1 MCFAEKRRAGRGV
14 FSRTAVVAAL
24 SLVLALSCAVSA
36 QAAAGEFGS
45 NRYTQPM
52 TEIEPLQGYDLT
64 GYTLLAENDVLAVY
78 WRPQVG
84 GLRVR
89 DKRSG
94 YVWGTMAEDKPEN
107 LNQKWSS
114 IANSM
119 AVIEV
124 FDGEGKTVKAGAAE
138 ENLRCEMSEEGILI
152 RAEWAEWQIGFTI
165 TLRLEENGLTFSLR
179 DETIREEGDHRLA
192 NVTFVPFF
200 GAVSGDS
207 LPGYVFVPDGCGALI
222 RFLSPRQYLT
232 GYEKRIYGEDLGID
246 AINSSYVGA
255 ADTVT
260 PEQTATLPLFGMVH
274 GEGQNACLAVADR
287 GEEYGVIVAEPAGLV
302 CDYTR
307 ANIRFVYRQLYEQ
320 PVSRVGVGVQTV
332 QPQRNVV
339 NPEIT
344 YYFLTGEDAG
354 YCGMAR
360 AYRGMLER
368 QGVLSEERLTG
379 EPPVRLD
386 FLAADVEKRF
396 IGTSVCI
403 ATSKELPGTVEEE
416 LQSAG
421 VRGLQLGLTGWQKG
435 GLNGCGKTAG
445 TQRTVYGR
453 FSSLEDAEKR
463 WLVLSPFS
471 AVEGQLNK
479 RSEGAIS
486 LSQELI
492 VKKVTDRTG
501 EEEEWPGNIYYLK
514 PKKALK
520 ALRDQAEELAS
531 EGGGY
536 LILQDMGLLYG
547 EYLTGQEES
556 RSAVLEEIRETV
568 RTVAEGCEGLLLTR
582 PNSYLFEVMDGY
594 DQIPMTNSQFLYETD
609 TVPFLQMV
617 LSGSVELYAPYGNLN
632 FYSVSDV
639 LKMTDYNTSP
649 TWLLTEIDNYGLRNT
664 ASAKLSSTRYEDWK
678 DRIAETCA
686 TVCQVLE
693 QTRGQRF
700 LDRRVPETGVVVNEY
715 EKGAVYINYNASPRL
730 VDGMELPGESALY
743 FERLNEN
750 GN

>member
-1 MCFAEKRRAGRGV
+1 MCFAEKRSGRRVLSRA
-14 FSRTAVVAAL
+14 VAWAL
-24 SLVLALSCAVSA
+24 CLVLSSSAAVSA
-36 QAAAGEFGS
+36 QAAGEFGS
-45 NRYTQPM
+45 NRYTRPM
-52 TEIEPLQGYDLT
+52 AESEPLQGYDLN
-64 GYTLLAENDVLAVY
+64 GYTLLVENEVLAVY
-78 WRPQVG
+78 WRRRVG
-84 GLRVR
+84 GLRVM

-94 YVWGTMAEDKPEN
+94 YIWGTMAEDKPEN
-107 LNQKWSS
+107 LNQKWSA

-119 AVIEV
+119 VVVEA
-124 FDGEGKTVKAGAAE
+124 FDGEGKTVRAGAAE
-138 ENLRCEMSEEGILI
+138 ENLRCEVWEESVLI
-152 RAEWAEWQIGFTI
+152 RAEWAEWQIGFDF
-165 TLRLEENGLTFSLR
+165 TLELEENGLAFSLR
-179 DETIREEGDHRLA
+179 DETIREEGEYRLA
-192 NVTFVPFF
+192 NVTFAPFF

-232 GYEKRIYGEDLGID
+232 GYAKRIYGEDLGID

-274 GEGQNACLAVADR
+274 GERQNGYLAVADC
-287 GEEYGVIVAEPAGLV
+287 GEEYGTIVAEPAGLV

-320 PVSRVGVGVQTV
+320 PVSRVGVGVQTM
-332 QPQRNVV
+332 QPWRNDV
-339 NPEIT
+339 NPRIT

-360 AYRGMLER
+360 AYRGLLER
-368 QGVLSEERLTG
+368 QGILSDERLTG
-379 EPPVRLD
+379 DVPVRLD

-396 IGTSVCI
+396 IGTSVNI
-403 ATSKELPGTVEEE
+403 ATSKELPEKAEEE
-416 LQSAG
+416 LGNAG

-435 GLNGCGKTAG
+435 GLYGCDKTAV
-445 TQRTVYGR
+445 TERTVYGKL
-453 FSSLEDAEKR
+453 SSLEDAEQK
-463 WLVLSPFS
+463 WFTLSPFS
-471 AVEGQLNK
+471 AVEGQFDR

-501 EEEEWPGNIYYLK
+501 EEEEWPGNVYYLK
-514 PKKALK
+514 PDKALA
-520 ALRDQAEELAS
+520 ALLNQTEQLAS
-531 EGGGY
+531 EGLGHL
-536 LILQDMGLLYG
+536 LIQDMGLLYG
-547 EYLTGQEES
+547 EYLTGREMS
-556 RSAVLEEIRETV
+556 RSDALARTLETMRAVEER
-568 RTVAEGCEGLLLTR
+568 CEVLLLTR
-582 PNSYLFEVMDGY
+582 PNGYLFGTMDGY

-649 TWLLTEIDNYGLRNT
+649 TWLLTEADNYSLRNT
-664 ASAKLSSTRYEDWK
+664 ASAKLCSTRYEDWK
-678 DRIAETCA
+678 ERIAETCD
-686 TVCQVLE
+686 TVCRVLE
-693 QTRGQRF
+693 LTRGQRF
-700 LDRRVPETGVVVNEY
+700 LDRRVPEDGVVVNEY
-715 EKGAVYINYNASPRL
+715 EKGVVYVNYNASVKS
-730 VDGMELPGESALY
+730 VDGVELPGESAVY
-743 FERLNEN
+743 VERLSKD